1 MGKVRC
7 PHCDKKCTSPKGL
20 DQHIK
25 SSSFC
30 QSRRGALNIAET
42 DNLDGGTQKRKAEE
56 DPALLDRKPAAKK
69 RRTEADSEPGFF
81 AGDRQTVAEPA
92 DSDLEPEQAVAL
104 EEGKQNPHFTGDEPW
119 FDPNAEFDP
128 YESESDRSSDD
139 SDDPGPDVGD
149 EASMGRNQDEV
160 EEEAEF
166 QASKAC
172 IRQFKDYVRNAYQNF
187 DHLEEKEK
195 VAARLMCSLLKKKA
209 SLDTYEAVMEWHL
222 NTCGKL

>member
-1 MGKVRC
+1 M
-7 PHCDKKCTSPKGL
+7 
-20 DQHIK
+20 K

-42 DNLDGGTQKRKAEE
+42 DNLVGGTQKRKAEE
-56 DPALLDRKPAAKK
+56 DPALLDRKPAAKQ
-69 RRTEADSEPGFF
+69 RRTEAEVADSEPGKAI
-81 AGDRQTVAEPA
+81 AGARQTEAEPT

-104 EEGKQNPHFTGDEPW
+104 DEGKQNPHFTGDEPW

-128 YESESDRSSDD
+128 YESESDQSSDED
-139 SDDPGPDVGD
+139 SDDPGPFYDVGD
-149 EASMGRNQDEV
+149 EACMGRNQDKV
-160 EEEAEF
+160 EEEIEF

-172 IRQFKDYVRNAYQNF
+172 SRQFKDYVRHAYHNF

-195 VAARLMCSLLKKKA
+195 VAAKLMRNLLKKKA
-209 SLDTYEAVMEWHL
+209 SLDTYETVMEWHL